1 MTALVV
7 NSLSTFGMMLI
18 LTYQLQSVMRYPAL
32 GTGLA
37 LVPFALSTAAGSAL
51 LTAAFCPSFS
61 A

>member
-32 GTGLA
+32 GPGW
-37 LVPFALSTAAGSAL
+37 PWSRSP
-51 LTAAFCPSFS
+51 CPRRP
-61 A
+61 ARRC